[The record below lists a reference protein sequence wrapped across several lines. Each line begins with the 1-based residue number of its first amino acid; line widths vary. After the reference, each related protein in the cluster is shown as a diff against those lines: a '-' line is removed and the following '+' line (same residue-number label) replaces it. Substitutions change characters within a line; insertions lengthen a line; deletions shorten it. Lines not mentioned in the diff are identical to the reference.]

1 MNSTIDAGRPFDF
14 GRTSSDYARYRD
26 IYPEIFYRKIADKGL
41 CVNGQKVLDIGTGTG
56 VLPRNMYHYGAEW
69 TGIDISA
76 EQIEQAKRLSEAE
89 GMNISFQ
96 VKAAED
102 IDFPPES
109 FDIVTACQCFWYFDS
124 KTVIPRIADI
134 LKDDGILLLLIMEW
148 LPFEDEIAGESEKL
162 VLKYNPEWTGA
173 GETRK
178 PVHIPDIAYDYFEL
192 TDHEEYDINVPF
204 TRESWNGRMKTCR
217 GIGASLSPAEITE
230 WEKEHKK
237 FLQMN
242 APKNFTVL
250 HFAASATLKKKK

>member
-1 MNSTIDAGRPFDF
+1 MSSNIDAGRPFDF

-41 CVNGQKVLDIGTGTG
+41 CLNGQKVLDIGTGTG

-124 KTVIPRIADI
+124 NTVIPLIADI
-134 LKDDGILLLLIMEW
+134 LKGQ
-148 LPFEDEIAGESEKL
+148 PFH
-162 VLKYNPEWTGA
+162 N
-173 GETRK
+173 
-178 PVHIPDIAYDYFEL
+178 
-192 TDHEEYDINVPF
+192 
-204 TRESWNGRMKTCR
+204 
-217 GIGASLSPAEITE
+217 
-230 WEKEHKK
+230 
-237 FLQMN
+237 
-242 APKNFTVL
+242 
-250 HFAASATLKKKK
+250 